1 MKRFKKIYIEITNA
15 CNLSCS
21 FCSKTKRKIE
31 YMSPK
36 DFKEVLSK
44 IKDYTDYIYLHVK
57 GEPLLHPNLDEILS
71 ICDKE
76 KINVQ
81 ITTNGTLLKDKKDIL
96 LKHNIRQINISLH
109 SENDIPTY
117 FEDVFDTCN
126 ELSNK
131 SYICYRIWTL
141 KDNKFSKKSTNIV
154 NKLIDYY
161 KLSPDIV
168 DKIYTKKDIN
178 LSKNIFLSKSN
189 IFDWPDKDRKESTDG
204 FCLGLN
210 THIGVLVDGTV
221 IPCCL
226 DGDGII
232 NLGNIFTESV
242 DEILNKELTKNIIDN
257 FKKNKA
263 YHPLCKKCTY
273 KNKFK

>member
-1 MKRFKKIYIEITNA
+1 MFKKIYIEITNA
-15 CNLSCS
+15 CNLNCS
-21 FCSKTKRKIE
+21 FCSPINRKID

-44 IKDYTDYIYLHVK
+44 IKGYTDYIYLHVK
-57 GEPLLHPNLDEILS
+57 GEPLLHPNLDEILN

-117 FEDVFDTCN
+117 FEDVFNTCN
-126 ELSNK
+126 SLSNK

-141 KDNKFSKKSTNIV
+141 KDNKFSEKSTNIV

-168 DKIYTKKDIN
+168 DKIYIKKDIT
-178 LSKNIFLSKSN
+178 LSKNIYLSKSN

-242 DEILNKELTKNIIDN
+242 YEILNKELTKSIIDN
-257 FKKNKA
+257 FKNNKA
-263 YHPLCKKCTY
+263 YHELCKKCTY

>member
-1 MKRFKKIYIEITNA
+1 MFKKIYIEITNA
-15 CNLSCS
+15 CNLNCS
-21 FCSKTKRKIE
+21 FCSPINRKID
-31 YMSPK
+31 YMSPNN
-36 DFKEVLSK
+36 FKEVLSK
-44 IKDYTDYIYLHVK
+44 IEGYTDYIYLHVK
-57 GEPLLHPNLDEILS
+57 GEPLLHPNLDEILD
-71 ICDKE
+71 ICDK
-76 KINVQ
+76 KGINVQ
-81 ITTNGTLLKDKKDIL
+81 ITTNGTLLKDRKDIL

-109 SENDIPTY
+109 SENNIKTY
-117 FEDVFDTCN
+117 FEDVFNTCN
-126 ELSNK
+126 KLSKK

-168 DKIYTKKDIN
+168 DKIYTKKDIT
-178 LSKNIFLSKSN
+178 LSKNIYLSKSN

-242 DEILNKELTKNIIDN
+242 DEILNKELTKNIIN
-257 FKKNKA
+257 GFKNNKA
-263 YHPLCKKCTY
+263 YHELCKKCTY